1 MSTKH
6 ADRAT
11 NLRKLVKLLDDA
23 SNTIIDE
30 WEKDSDAEPAAADG
44 GITLPSSTL
53 YSAQRVVQ
61 AVTGAVI
68 EMVAEPQSR
77 LLEVS
82 SQYFES
88 RALHIAA
95 EHRIADFLHGSGE
108 QGVHVDEISKVVGI
122 EPLKLGEIAC
132 FCGSCF
138 AQDHQFIC
146 SCSSV
151 EKGSGVIVLILLQ
164 PVSFVAWH
172 LFTFSAKVVRIASP
186 TMIYPTHW

>member
-1 MSTKH
+1 MPTKH
-6 ADRAT
+6 ADRAA

-30 WEKDSDAEPAAADG
+30 WEKGSDAEPAAADG
-44 GITLPSSTL
+44 EITLPSSTL
-53 YSAQRVVQ
+53 YSAQLVVQ
-61 AVTGAVI
+61 AVTGAVV

-88 RALHIAA
+88 RALHITA

-108 QGVHVDEISKVVGI
+108 QGVHVDDISKVVGI
-122 EPLKLGEIAC
+122 EPLKLGEIVF

-138 AQDHQFIC
+138 AQEHQFIC
-146 SCSSV
+146 PYSSV
-151 EKGSGVIVLILLQ
+151 EKGGGVIGLILLQ

-186 TMIYPTHW
+186 TMTYPTHW